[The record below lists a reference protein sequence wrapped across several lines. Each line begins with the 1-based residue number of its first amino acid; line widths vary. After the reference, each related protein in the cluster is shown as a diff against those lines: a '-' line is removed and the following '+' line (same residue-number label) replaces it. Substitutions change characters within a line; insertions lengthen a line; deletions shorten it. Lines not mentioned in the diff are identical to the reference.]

1 MALARSGAT
10 VERTRL
16 RTSFDGVWGDLE
28 GVGRDPRSGG
38 YDRFSWT
45 GVDLGLREW
54 FAAEATRRG
63 LEVEVD
69 RNGNQWAWWGA
80 PADGAV
86 VTGSHLDSVPG
97 GGAFDGPLGVVSAL
111 LAVDA
116 LRAAGVVPARPLAV
130 VNFVEEEGARFGLAC
145 LGSRLM
151 TGAVDAGHALSLT
164 DDDGTTLADAMSA
177 AGHAPEHVGLDE
189 AALARIG
196 VFVELHVE
204 QGRHLALGDE
214 SVGVASSILPHGRW
228 HFCFE
233 GEGNHAGTTRL
244 VDRHDPML
252 PFAEVVGAARRL
264 AAEAQAVTTFGRVRV
279 DPNGTNA
286 IPSRVDAW
294 LDARGPEQSGVTRL
308 VDDLQR
314 FAEEAAAGH
323 GVRLTVE
330 NDSFT
335 PVVDFDASLSDR
347 LRASLGAASIGAPTL
362 PTAAGHDAGILA
374 SRVPT
379 AMLFVR
385 NPTGISHSP
394 VEHAEAEDCVDGV
407 EALTIVLRD
416 LLVAPLE
423 VVPAGATGTT
433 THHGGA
439 GAGTGAGGSGS

>member
-1 MALARSGAT
+1 
-10 VERTRL
+10 
-16 RTSFDGVWGDLE
+16 
-28 GVGRDPRSGG
+28 
-38 YDRFSWT
+38 
-45 GVDLGLREW
+45 
-54 FAAEATRRG
+54 
-63 LEVEVD
+63 
-69 RNGNQWAWWGA
+69 
-80 PADGAV
+80 
-86 VTGSHLDSVPG
+86 
-97 GGAFDGPLGVVSAL
+97 
-111 LAVDA
+111 
-116 LRAAGVVPARPLAV
+116 
-130 VNFVEEEGARFGLAC
+130 
-145 LGSRLM
+145 M
-151 TGAVDAGHALSLT
+151 TGAVDASHALALT
-164 DDDGTTLADAMSA
+164 DDDGTSLAEAMTR
-177 AGHAPEHVGLDE
+177 AGHAAEHVGVDA

-264 AAEAQAVTTFGRVRV
+264 AGEAQAVTTFGRVRV

-294 LDARGPEQSGVTRL
+294 LDARGAEQSGVTRL

-323 GVRLTVE
+323 GVRLTVT

-347 LRASLGAASIGAPTL
+347 LRSSLGAASIAAPTL

-374 SRVPT
+374 ARVPT

-385 NPTGISHSP
+385 NPTGVSHSP
-394 VEHAEAEDCVDGV
+394 YEQADESDCVDGV
-407 EALTIVLRD
+407 EALTVVLRD
-416 LLVAPLE
+416 LLVEPLE
-423 VVPAGATGTT
+423 VVSAAGAPAGVAR
-433 THHGGA
+433 
-439 GAGTGAGGSGS
+439 

>member
-1 MALARSGAT
+1 
-10 VERTRL
+10 
-16 RTSFDGVWGDLE
+16 
-28 GVGRDPRSGG
+28 
-38 YDRFSWT
+38 
-45 GVDLGLREW
+45 
-54 FAAEATRRG
+54 
-63 LEVEVD
+63 
-69 RNGNQWAWWGA
+69 
-80 PADGAV
+80 
-86 VTGSHLDSVPG
+86 
-97 GGAFDGPLGVVSAL
+97 
-111 LAVDA
+111 
-116 LRAAGVVPARPLAV
+116 
-130 VNFVEEEGARFGLAC
+130 
-145 LGSRLM
+145 
-151 TGAVDAGHALSLT
+151 
-164 DDDGTTLADAMSA
+164 
-177 AGHAPEHVGLDE
+177 
-189 AALARIG
+189 
-196 VFVELHVE
+196 
-204 QGRHLALGDE
+204 
-214 SVGVASSILPHGRW
+214 
-228 HFCFE
+228 
-233 GEGNHAGTTRL
+233 
-244 VDRHDPML
+244 ML

-323 GVRLTVE
+323 GVRLTVT

-347 LRASLGAASIGAPTL
+347 LRASLGAASIEAPTL

-394 VEHAEAEDCVDGV
+394 VEHAEVEDCVDGV

-423 VVPAGATGTT
+423 VVPAAAAPVEGAPVGGAPVGIAPVEVAPVEGVG
-433 THHGGA
+433 GGA
-439 GAGTGAGGSGS
+439 GRREGRS

>member
-1 MALARSGAT
+1 MVPGRSGSTAD
-10 VERTRL
+10 RSLL
-16 RTSFDGVWGDLE
+16 RASFDRAWGDLE
-28 GVGRDPRSGG
+28 GVGRDRRSGG
-38 YDRFSWT
+38 YDRFAWT

-54 FAAEATRRG
+54 FAAEAARRG
-63 LEVEVD
+63 LDVEVD

-80 PADGAV
+80 PVDGAV

-116 LRAAGVVPARPLAV
+116 LRAEGLEPARPLAV

-151 TGAVDAGHALSLT
+151 TGAVDAGRALSLT

-189 AALARIG
+189 ASLARIG

-214 SVGVASSILPHGRW
+214 PVGVASSILPHGRW

-244 VDRHDPML
+244 VDRRDPML
-252 PFAEVVGAARRL
+252 PFAESVVAARRL

-294 LDARGPEQSGVTRL
+294 LDARGPDEGGVARL

-314 FAEEAAAGH
+314 IAEEAAADH
-323 GVRLTVE
+323 GVQLTVA

-335 PVVDFDASLSDR
+335 PVVHFDASLSDR
-347 LRASLGAASIGAPTL
+347 LRSSLGAASITAPTL

-374 SRVPT
+374 ARVPT

-394 VEHAEAEDCVDGV
+394 HEQADESDCVDGV
-407 EALTIVLRD
+407 EALTVVLRD
-416 LLVAPLE
+416 LLVEPLE
-423 VVPAGATGTT
+423 VVSAAGVAAGA
-433 THHGGA
+433 A
-439 GAGTGAGGSGS
+439 R

>member
-10 VERTRL
+10 AERDRL
-16 RTSFDGVWGDLE
+16 RTSFDGIWDDLA
-28 GVGRDPRSGG
+28 GMGRDSRSGG
-38 YDRFSWT
+38 YDRFAWT
-45 GVDLGLREW
+45 RVDLGLRKW
-54 FAAEATRRG
+54 FVAEATRRG

-69 RNGNQWAWWGA
+69 RNGNQWAWWGT

-116 LRAAGVVPARPLAV
+116 LRASGLAPERPLAV

-151 TGAVDAGHALSLT
+151 TGAVEAGHALSLT

-189 AALARIG
+189 SALARIG

-204 QGRHLALGDE
+204 QGVHLALGDE
-214 SVGVASSILPHGRW
+214 SVGVASAILPHGRW

-252 PFAEVVGAARRL
+252 PFAEAVGAARRL

-294 LDARGPEQSGVTRL
+294 LDARGADEDGVVRL
-308 VDDLQR
+308 VDDLR
-314 FAEEAAAGH
+314 RVAEEAAAGH
-323 GVRLTVE
+323 GVRLTVT
-330 NDSFT
+330 NDSLT

-347 LRASLGAASIGAPTL
+347 LRSSLGAASIAAPTL

-374 SRVPT
+374 ARVPT

-394 VEHAEAEDCVDGV
+394 HEHAEASDCVDGV
-407 EALTIVLRD
+407 EALTVVLRD
-416 LLVAPLE
+416 LLTEPLE
-423 VVPAGATGTT
+423 VVSDAGVPVEA
-433 THHGGA
+433 A
-439 GAGTGAGGSGS
+439 R